1 MNLVH
6 LHAHTDVTFAK
17 VRPILEPIFNNAR
30 ESDRATNVM
39 VFAKRI
45 NAALKRFKIRI
56 KVTEEETAAPNTEG
70 HFYPYV
76 AGFCNPSD
84 TNALASI
91 YVVISVF
98 HKVKRLSLSKDA
110 WENFKYRVYTTILHE
125 LVHRAQFKH
134 GYKRRATL
142 VFRPD
147 ACAKTNKALYTDQKY
162 FGEID
167 EVEAYA
173 RDLVEDWYY
182 WWPEEP
188 FSIRFLKKLFRARD
202 QRLYTIRNYSNA
214 YEGDVNHPAVVRLF
228 RKAKQWNKLI
238 TPLAGSLMSC
248 PTYVRL
254 ALGNTTPGSSL
265 VLSTNAD

>member
-6 LHAHTDVTFAK
+6 LHAHTEVTFAK
-17 VRPILEPIFNNAR
+17 VRPILEPIFAQAQ
-30 ESDRATNVM
+30 SSARATNVASFTRK
-39 VFAKRI
+39 V
-45 NAALKRFKIRI
+45 NAALKGFKIRV
-56 KVTEEETAAPNTEG
+56 KVTQEETTAPNDEG

-76 AGFCNPSD
+76 AGFCNPSE

-91 YVVISVF
+91 YVIVSIFPGS
-98 HKVKRLSLSKDA
+98 KRLSLSLESWD
-110 WENFKYRVYTTILHE
+110 NFKYRVYTTILHE

-134 GYKRRATL
+134 GYKRRSTL

-147 ACAKTNKALYTDQKY
+147 ACAKTNKALHNEQKY
-162 FGEID
+162 YGEID

-182 WWPEEP
+182 WWPEKK
-188 FSIRFLKKLFRARD
+188 FSIRFLKKLFRDKD
-202 QRLYTIRNYSNA
+202 QRLYSIKNYTNA
-214 YEGDVNHPAVVRLF
+214 YNGDVEHPAVARLF

-248 PTYVRL
+248 PTFVRL

-265 VLSTNAD
+265 VLSTNAS